1 MGFKNS
7 QQLMEYW
14 EIRVKEFEKELS
26 EYFPQMS
33 SEEQEEECVIGAK
46 RFIADKRHY
55 SNRLPELFNVEGRFK
70 KPNEVDRIF
79 DREYYPEFYSF
90 LSDIDIMVHG

>member
-33 SEEQEEECVIGAK
+33 S
-46 RFIADKRHY
+46 
-55 SNRLPELFNVEGRFK
+55 
-70 KPNEVDRIF
+70 
-79 DREYYPEFYSF
+79 
-90 LSDIDIMVHG
+90 